1 LLLHQNSTLQAG
13 SAVCALLITLP
24 HICPVTRVSLVTP
37 QVGLE
42 FHFAVEQ
49 RARSFLGQFFN
60 FNGTAGVWRIA
71 AINDAGGWES
81 DTGECGGIRV
91 WKDARVV
98 EPGAMPCSQVACMQC
113 A

>member
-1 LLLHQNSTLQAG
+1 
-13 SAVCALLITLP
+13 
-24 HICPVTRVSLVTP
+24 
-37 QVGLE
+37 VGLE

-81 DTGECGGIRV
+81 DTGECAGRGLPLGLEGRV
-91 WKDARVV
+91 
-98 EPGAMPCSQVACMQC
+98 G
-113 A
+113 

>member
-1 LLLHQNSTLQAG
+1 MLARNSAHG
-13 SAVCALLITLP
+13 SP
-24 HICPVTRVSLVTP
+24 TRAP

-60 FNGTAGVWRIA
+60 FNGTAGVWRIK

-81 DTGECGGIRV
+81 DTGGCCGDEGEGSEGRGVAGQDGGMGVGIASL
-91 WKDARVV
+91 WA
-98 EPGAMPCSQVACMQC
+98 
-113 A
+113 